1 MNDDWGLTENGFHR
15 PTYTT
20 LLNALE
26 YKAREL
32 YGDGINLTVRSPLGL
47 FLRILAWIWNILW
60 SCLEDV
66 YNSRFIDTA
75 AGNSLFNL
83 GRNIGLQVLS
93 AGKARGYITV
103 TGVPGTVVPAGYL
116 VATNGGLQYTVTAEQ
131 TIPESGSVLVMIQ
144 AAEIGPEYNT
154 DAGTVISIVNPFSV
168 VGITSVTNDAAIT
181 GGRQKETQAE
191 FRNRYYESVDYSGGV
206 NADAIRAGIL
216 NDVTGVTSVY
226 VYENDT
232 DSEDTTYNLPPHSI
246 EAVVCGGLDEEIAKA
261 IYGRK
266 SGGIQTVGN
275 VSVQVMSASEQPVA
289 IHFSRPEEK
298 KIYIRI
304 SNLKTNTAYAGD
316 AAVKQALIDY
326 IGGDASGGLGISADV
341 VYIKLPGIVTV
352 LSGIEDFDLAIG
364 VDGVSYNQENIMIGP
379 REKAMTDADAIAI
392 VLAE

>member
-1 MNDDWGLTENGFHR
+1 MNDDWGLTKNGFHR

-47 FLRILAWIWNILW
+47 FLRILAWMWNILW
-60 SCLEDV
+60 SCLEEV

-83 GRNIGLQVLS
+83 GRNIGLRVLS

-103 TGVPGTVVPAGYL
+103 TGAPGTVVPAGYL
-116 VATNGGLQYTVTAEQ
+116 VATNGGLQYTVISAV
-131 TIPESGSVLVMIQ
+131 TIPEAGTVLALIQ
-144 AAEIGPEYNT
+144 AAETGPEYNT
-154 DAGTVISIVNPFSV
+154 EAGTVVSIVNPFSV
-168 VGITSVTNDAAIT
+168 AGITAVTNESDIT
-181 GGRQKETQAE
+181 GGRLKETQAE

-206 NADAIRAGIL
+206 NADAIRASIL
-216 NDVTGVTSVY
+216 NDVTGVTSVF

-232 DSEDTTYNLPPHSI
+232 DELDSVYNLPPHSI
-246 EAVVCGGLDEEIAKA
+246 EAVVCGGLDEEIAKS

-275 VSVQVMSASEQPVA
+275 TSVNVLSASEQQITV
-289 IHFSRPEEK
+289 HFSRPDEK

-304 SNLKTNTAYAGD
+304 TNLKTTTAYAGD
-316 AAVKQALIDY
+316 ASVKQALMDY
-326 IGGDASGGLGISADV
+326 IGGDSPGGLGISADV
-341 VYIKLPGIVTV
+341 VYIKLPGIVTA
-352 LSGIEDFDLAIG
+352 LSGIEDFDLEIG
-364 VDGVSYNQENIMIGP
+364 TDGISYNRENITIGP
-379 REKAMTDADAIAI
+379 REKAATSADAITITSAR
-392 VLAE
+392 